1 MSQKPSLLGRQ
12 LKVAI
17 KTDEAELRTPKKP
30 ATGRVIKRLGMGVH
44 YIMGFNE
51 A

>member
-12 LKVAI
+12 PKVAI